1 MSGMTIRAAIVLRSI
16 AIATT
21 QRTSWLVNDG
31 DEQHDA
37 EEDEDEQVDQ
47 DAVEETEAMVEVM
60 AMDWIQQMVAW
71 WSDSMLAAMQR

>member
-21 QRTSWLVNDG
+21 QRTSWLVNQNDG

-37 EEDEDEQVDQ
+37 EEDEQVDQ
-47 DAVEETEAMVEVM
+47 DAVQETEAMVEVM
-60 AMDWIQQMVAW
+60 AMEWIQQM
-71 WSDSMLAAMQR
+71 QR